1 MCVCVVHACVCV
13 CVVHVCVCERE
24 REVEEETEKLCFCP
38 LQTTALGSNLTV
50 NTSDGAGVTP
60 AHRAAQLGRRR
71 VMELLLSHG
80 ATINCRT
87 SDQLTPLHLACQYNH
102 KDVSVRGQRKCI

>member
-1 MCVCVVHACVCV
+1 MRVCV
-13 CVVHVCVCERE
+13 CAWYMRVCVCE

-80 ATINCRT
+80 ATINCKT
-87 SDQLTPLHLACQYNH
+87 ADQLTPLHLACQYNH
-102 KDVSVRGQRKCI
+102 KDVSVRGQGECI